1 MPLTSKEAIKILQKK
16 GFVIARQRGSHVILT
31 KVEGDTKYTTVVPM
45 HKELRKGTLKSI
57 AKLADLDKK
66 EFGL

>member
-16 GFVIARQRGSHVILT
+16 GFTIARQRGSHVILT
-31 KVEGDTKYTTVVPM
+31 KIDGDTKYTTVVPM
-45 HKELRKGTLKSI
+45 HRELRKGTLRSI
-57 AKLADLDKK
+57 AKLAGLDKK